1 MQKCVYHYEYMDD
14 LEKFDEISLPEK
26 NNFYSHLDM
35 EDIADV
41 DYVHA
46 KIICKDFEIENLG

>member
-1 MQKCVYHYEYMDD
+1 MDD

-46 KIICKDFEIENLG
+46 KIICCKDFEIENLG